1 VSRRRTS
8 PLKPQLNQ
16 IRTWTQ
22 QGRTDA
28 WMAHKLETSSDV
40 VAEFRAEYGIARG
53 GAGPAAVLEPITPEL
68 VAEQALEGFEPS
80 AGLDDEVPAPRRRT
94 RRRAASEEPAAEEAA
109 PPTAAAPTPAP
120 RRRRRATEPAAD
132 TASSEAAVAPV
143 VQPAVESAAEDSGER
158 PSRRRSR
165 RRRGAG
171 DEADVVVVAPTP
183 VAPAPPPAPAVAAR
197 GVPATL
203 RRTIEIAL
211 DSSVLDDPLF
221 REHWLGV
228 AGVVVE
234 VRRDELV
241 LRRAA
246 G

>member
-1 VSRRRTS
+1 
-8 PLKPQLNQ
+8 
-16 IRTWTQ
+16 
-22 QGRTDA
+22 
-28 WMAHKLETSSDV
+28 MAHKLETSSDV

-53 GAGPAAVLEPITPEL
+53 GGSTATVLEPITPEL
-68 VAEQALEGFEPS
+68 VAEQALEGFEPT
-80 AGLDDEVPAPRRRT
+80 ATLDDEPPAPRRRS

-109 PPTAAAPTPAP
+109 PTPAP
-120 RRRRRATEPAAD
+120 RRRRRVAAEPAP
-132 TASSEAAVAPV
+132 EALAPV
-143 VQPAVESAAEDSGER
+143 EQPATPEPAEEDAGER

-171 DEADVVVVAPTP
+171 DETEVVVAAPTP
-183 VAPAPPPAPAVAAR
+183 VPPPPAPAPAAAR

-203 RRTIEIAL
+203 RRTIEIAI
-211 DSSVLDDPLF
+211 DASVLDDPLF

-228 AGVVVE
+228 AGVMVE

-241 LRRAA
+241 LRRAPAA

>member
-1 VSRRRTS
+1 MSRRRTS

-53 GAGPAAVLEPITPEL
+53 GGGPAAVLEPITPEL

-80 AGLDDEVPAPRRRT
+80 ASVDDEAPTPRRRS
-94 RRRAASEEPAAEEAA
+94 RRRAASDEPAAEEAA
-109 PPTAAAPTPAP
+109 APAP
-120 RRRRRATEPAAD
+120 RRRRRAAEPAP
-132 TASSEAAVAPV
+132 EAKAAPELPAAPQ
-143 VQPAVESAAEDSGER
+143 QPAAEAVEDEGAER

-165 RRRGAG
+165 RRRAAG
-171 DEADVVVVAPTP
+171 DEAEAVVA
-183 VAPAPPPAPAVAAR
+183 APAATAPASAPSAPR

-211 DSSVLDDPLF
+211 DASVLDDPVF

-228 AGVVVE
+228 DGVVVE

-241 LRRAA
+241 LRRA
-246 G
+246 